1 MNKEKLKLFGV
12 IFSLLFITIPVNG
25 LGQEKQENKKPQMP
39 FEEEYKIAQSYEN
52 IGEHKKALDI
62 YQRLFKAVPD
72 NRLFLDGIKRTML
85 FLKMYPELVEILEA
99 QLEKNKDINL
109 MGDLAD
115 IYYRWGKME
124 KAHEVW
130 NEIIQTNP
138 QQEFSYLVV
147 SNLMVQNRLF
157 NEGINVLL
165 EGRKVLNNEDAF
177 AINLGNLYYYR
188 KDFEASTR
196 EFMGLLEKNDRMFNT
211 VNSYLS
217 RFPNDSTT
225 YEEVAPVLLEKVQN
239 APKNPL
245 YLRLLVN
252 FYIRHKKYNSA
263 FKTYRMLD
271 TIQNSGGN
279 EILLFADRL
288 SAEKEYPMAVTVY
301 SYFLENYPSHNLK
314 AKARYG
320 LAFSY
325 ENLYVSSEAGS
336 NKNTLK
342 AIEEY
347 KTVIE
352 KTPDKSLR
360 ADSHYRLGEI
370 YFKLLFDLDQ
380 AIIHCTDITKLV
392 PNTGAYLRAFVR
404 LGDVYTS
411 KGNLRKARENYRRV
425 LRADPKLGPKFV
437 EEARFNLAK
446 LHYFEGKIDTTQI
459 LCDELLSNIPKNSE
473 LYNDIFEFSLF
484 LRMNSGLDT
493 NLVKDYAEAE
503 FLLIQRKSYESLT
516 LLKSL
521 YDTYPDQS
529 ISDIIMFEIIRLNH
543 QMQQYEEAV
552 ALLQKFTDK
561 YPESVYTEKAHKMLS
576 EIYENNLNKP
586 ALSLKKY
593 EEFLVKY
600 PGSIYSD
607 EVRKRIRQ
615 LEREVS
621 GK

>member
-62 YQRLFKAVPD
+62 YQRLFKAAPD

-380 AIIHCTDITKLV
+380 AIIHYTDITKLV

-446 LHYFEGKIDTTQI
+446 LQYFEGKIDTTQI

-529 ISDIIMFEIIRLNH
+529 ISDKIMFEIIRLNH